1 MSSPSAQLD
10 EATLETLLAAARRAR
25 ANAYAP
31 YSGYP
36 VGAALLSDSGAV
48 HAGANVENAAY
59 PSGQCAEASA
69 LGAMI
74 ASEGE
79 HRLRAV
85 LVLTGGPRPG
95 WPCGNC
101 RQKLAEFA
109 AADTAVFAAT
119 ADGTLR
125 RLSLDEL
132 LPERF
137 SRAELEPHDA

>member
-1 MSSPSAQLD
+1 MNTPPDPLD
-10 EATLETLLAAARRAR
+10 DATLQALLEAARRAR
-25 ANAYAP
+25 ANAYVP
-31 YSGYP
+31 YSHYA

-69 LGAMI
+69 LGAMV
-74 ASEGE
+74 AAQGA
-79 HRLRAV
+79 HNLRAV
-85 LVLTGGPRPG
+85 LVLTAGPNPG

-109 AADTAVFAAT
+109 AAGTPVYAAT
-119 ADGTLR
+119 VDGNLHR
-125 RLSLDEL
+125 HSLGEL

-137 SRAELEPHDA
+137 SSAAMKSDDD